1 MPEIKGLIVRKYLI
15 KLKINKQKK
24 IPPFTLKIKKG
35 ARMFLLF
42 SSDNEFYSMC
52 ENKFFLNGHCCHFS
66 FLTVKTSKGSIYIYM
81 LAIAQ
86 ELLGRH
92 TETSMHINDF
102 QRKSYCKYDPPVV
115 INRLVYLIYYTSE
128 TLSKNN

>member
-1 MPEIKGLIVRKYLI
+1 
-15 KLKINKQKK
+15 
-24 IPPFTLKIKKG
+24 
-35 ARMFLLF
+35 MFLLF

-66 FLTVKTSKGSIYIYM
+66 FLTAKTSKGSIYIYI